1 MVKKAPGL
9 EVLRNIGIIAH
20 IDAGKTTTTERVLYY
35 TGRTHRLGSVD
46 DGTTVTDWMVQEKE
60 RGITIVSAV
69 ITASW
74 REHQINLIDT
84 PGHIDFTAEVQRALR
99 VLDGGIV
106 VFDAVHGVEPQS
118 ETVWRQAD
126 RYHVPRI
133 CFINKMDRMGAD
145 FDFAVET
152 IEQRL
157 GARSVVLQLPIGAEA
172 EFEGVID
179 LLRMQAIRWPD
190 QLGASPDVGEVPPS
204 LRERAEQARAQLLE
218 RVVDTDDTLLERYL
232 DGEVLDLEALTTA
245 LRKATINNQLF
256 PVLCGAAL
264 RNKGIQPLLDA
275 VVDYLPSPLDI
286 GPVTGPDPRTQAPA
300 ERTPNPEAPLA
311 ALVFKVVSDPY
322 AGHLAYVRVY
332 SGKMKTG
339 DRVYN
344 ATQVKNERLG
354 RLVRMYADHREAMDQ
369 VSAGDIDAVL
379 GMKTAHTGDTLC
391 DENDPILLETIQFP
405 EPVINIALEPRT
417 PEDEK
422 QISLALHHLAEEDP
436 TFKTYTDEDTG
447 QTILAGMGELHLQ
460 VIVDRL
466 QREQHIQVKTG
477 NPRVNYME
485 TISQSVFKLE
495 ARHVKQTG
503 GHGQYGHVVLDI
515 EPGKSGSGIT
525 VESQIRDGA
534 IPSEFIPAIIK
545 GVEEAARCG
554 VLGGYTITDVS
565 VTLQNGSFHEVDSSE
580 QAFLAAGA
588 KAFIA
593 AVSQA
598 EPILLEP
605 ICQLEV
611 TTPVEFTGDVLGQL
625 SARRGE
631 IEGMTPRAGGIEVIR
646 GQVPLREMFGYATQ
660 LRSATQGR
668 ALFSMEFDHYAP
680 LPQELQQ
687 EVLKH
692 G

>member
-1 MVKKAPGL
+1 MVKKSSGL

-46 DGTTVTDWMVQEKE
+46 DGTAVTDWMIQEKE

-69 ITASW
+69 ISAHW

-99 VLDGGIV
+99 VLDGGVV

-126 RYHVPRI
+126 RYRVPRI
-133 CFINKMDRMGAD
+133 CFVNKMDRMGAS
-145 FDFAVET
+145 FDSAVES

-157 GARSVVLQLPIGAEA
+157 GARVVALQLPVGAEA

-179 LLRMQAIRWPD
+179 LLQMQLIRWPD
-190 QLGASPDVGEVPPS
+190 QCGASPDVGEIPATM
-204 LRERAEQARAQLLE
+204 RERADQARAQLLE
-218 RVVDTDDTLLERYL
+218 RIVETDDRLLERYL
-232 DGEVLDLEALTTA
+232 EGEEPEPQALTA
-245 LRKATINNQLF
+245 SLRRATIANQLF

-286 GPVTGPDPRTQAPA
+286 GPVTGTDPRTHSAA
-300 ERTPNPEAPLA
+300 ERAPDPQAPLA

-322 AGHLAYVRVY
+322 VGHLAWVRVY
-332 SGKMKTG
+332 SGTMKTG
-339 DRVYN
+339 DKVCN
-344 ATQVKNERLG
+344 ATRDGSERLG
-354 RLVRMYADHREAMDQ
+354 RLVRIYADHREAIQQ
-369 VSAGDIDAVL
+369 VCAGHIDAIL
-379 GMKTAHTGDTLC
+379 GMKNAHTGDTLC
-391 DENDPILLETIQFP
+391 SPDHPILLETIRFP

-417 PEDEK
+417 HEEEK
-422 QISLALHHLAEEDP
+422 QIGVALHHLAEEDP
-436 TFKTYTDEDTG
+436 TFRTWTDEDTG
-447 QTILAGMGELHLQ
+447 QIILAGMGELHLQ

-466 QREQHIQVKTG
+466 QREHHLPVRTG
-477 NPRVNYME
+477 KPRVSYKE
-485 TISQSVFKLE
+485 TISQPALMVE

-515 EPGKSGSGIT
+515 EPGQPGSGIS
-525 VESQIRDGA
+525 VESRISGGA
-534 IPSEFIPAIIK
+534 IPREFIPAVVR
-545 GVEEAARCG
+545 GVKDASCSG
-554 VLGGYTITDVS
+554 VLGGYAITDVS
-565 VTLQNGSFHEVDSSE
+565 VILQNGSSHDVDSSE
-580 QAFLAAGA
+580 QAFRTAGA
-588 KAFIA
+588 RAFIEA
-593 AVSQA
+593 IRQA

-605 ICQLEV
+605 ICRLEV
-611 TTPVEFTGDVLGQL
+611 ITPEEYTGDVLGQL

-631 IEGMTPRAGGIEVIR
+631 IEGLTPRTGRIEVIR
-646 GQVPLREMFGYATQ
+646 GRVPLREMFGYATQ
-660 LRSATQGR
+660 LRSVTQGR

-680 LPQELQQ
+680 LPPELMQ
-687 EVLKH
+687 EVLER